1 MFRKILVAFDG
12 SSHSKKALR
21 VAAEIAKS
29 FGAEMHLTYTSER
42 ERVPAH
48 TLVMEKNSE
57 NQWFSEIDDVS
68 AEVVAEAAALA
79 VDAGVS
85 FTGVHI
91 GCGNPADHTLSDARR
106 INADLIVTGRRGLG
120 ARGALALGSV
130 SQEVAHGAKCACLT
144 VV

>member
-29 FGAEMHLTYTSER
+29 FGAEMHLTCTFEGER
-42 ERVPAH
+42 AP
-48 TLVMEKNSE
+48 LVVGSVEKEME
-57 NQWFSEIDDVS
+57 NQFSNDIDDVS
-68 AEVVAEAAALA
+68 AEVVAEATALA

-85 FTGVHI
+85 FTGVHV
-91 GCGNPADHTLSDARR
+91 GGGKPSERTLVDARR
-106 INADLIVTGRRGLG
+106 IGADLIVTGRRGLG
-120 ARGALALGSV
+120 AEGALALGSV